1 MKRCLL
7 ALALFAAVGAAQA
20 HGRDAHFSCDI
31 DSRYDFS
38 TYRNA
43 FVFEQKQE
51 SPHRITLGGG
61 RLYIDGREAQLSEG
75 DRARLRE
82 FETELRRL
90 MPEVQHVTS
99 EAVEIAFTALDEV
112 ARALSSHPKETIAK
126 LDKAHALA
134 QRELRKQPSLMFSK
148 DREPDID
155 AIIEPILADF
165 VPEVTGGAVSMAMK
179 AVFADDKERAEI
191 QARMERM
198 KDVLEVKVDA
208 RAKQLEPL
216 AEAMCQRMERMD
228 SIDNALEYRLPNGDR
243 IEFLKV
249 RNRKTSDVL

>member
-7 ALALFAAVGAAQA
+7 ALALFAAVGTAQA
-20 HGRDAHFSCDI
+20 HGRETHFSCDI

-43 FVFEQKQE
+43 FVFERKDDK
-51 SPHRITLGGG
+51 PARITLGGG
-61 RLYIDGREAQLSEG
+61 RLYIDGREAQLTDA
-75 DRARLRE
+75 DRARLSD
-82 FETELRRL
+82 FENELRRL
-90 MPEVQHVTS
+90 LPEVQHVTT

-112 ARALSSHPKETIAK
+112 ARALSSHPQETIAK

-134 QRELRKQPSLMFSK
+134 QRELRKQPSLVFNK
-148 DREPDID
+148 DHEPNID

-179 AVFADDKERAEI
+179 AVFADDKERAQI

-216 AEAMCQRMERMD
+216 AEAMCHRMERMD
-228 SIDNALEYRLPNGDR
+228 SIDNQIEYRLPNGDR

>member
-1 MKRCLL
+1 
-7 ALALFAAVGAAQA
+7 
-20 HGRDAHFSCDI
+20 
-31 DSRYDFS
+31 
-38 TYRNA
+38 
-43 FVFEQKQE
+43 
-51 SPHRITLGGG
+51 
-61 RLYIDGREAQLSEG
+61 
-75 DRARLRE
+75 
-82 FETELRRL
+82 
-90 MPEVQHVTS
+90 
-99 EAVEIAFTALDEV
+99 
-112 ARALSSHPKETIAK
+112 
-126 LDKAHALA
+126 
-134 QRELRKQPSLMFSK
+134 
-148 DREPDID
+148 
-155 AIIEPILADF
+155 
-165 VPEVTGGAVSMAMK
+165 MK